1 MKTLLLMRHAKSS
14 WSNAKLADHDRPLN
28 DRGCTDAPKM
38 GEWLASLDVVPELI
52 LCSTA
57 VRAKQTVEYLLQ
69 SLPFD
74 GEVIYSRMLYH
85 AGDEVFSE
93 ELGRLGDE
101 IEIAM
106 IVGHNPGMEYAVE
119 NYTGEWDRMSTA
131 AVVRIE
137 FPISKWGELEDE
149 PEGELTGLW
158 RPKEIG

>member
-14 WSNAKLADHDRPLN
+14 WSSAKLADHDRPLN
-28 DRGCTDAPKM
+28 DRGLADVPKM
-38 GEWLASLDVVPELI
+38 GELLASLDVVPDVI

-57 VRAKQTVEYLLQ
+57 ERARQTVELLCQ
-69 SLPFD
+69 TLPFE

-85 AGDEVFSE
+85 AGDEVFNE

-119 NYTGEWDRMSTA
+119 NYTGDWERMSTA
-131 AVVRIE
+131 SVARIE
-137 FPISKWGELEDE
+137 FPISNWGEMADE

>member
-14 WSNAKLADHDRPLN
+14 WSNAKLSDHDRPLN
-28 DRGCTDAPKM
+28 SRGRLAAPLM
-38 GEWLASLDVVPELI
+38 GGWLTSLGVTPNVI

-57 VRAKQTVEYLLQ
+57 ERAKQTVEYLIQ
-69 SLPFD
+69 ALPFE
-74 GEVIYSRMLYH
+74 GEVRYSRMLYH

-101 IEIAM
+101 IETAM

-119 NYTGEWDRMSTA
+119 SYTGGWRRMPTA
-131 AVVRIE
+131 AVARIA
-137 FPISKWGELEDE
+137 FPIQKWGDVKDI

-158 RPKEIG
+158 RPKEIS